1 MNFFVISYCN
11 QLFFLSI
18 FLPLTSTIYFITNKI
33 IFSELVQTTENND
46 NSKNG
51 SQVVDEENE
60 EGEDEKKRNGN
71 GNENE
76 NGNGKNL
83 NKAENAPDSNKYVS
97 NLFALSSSM
106 MKRAQESTVVQVQYL
121 QVRSNRT
128 IFYTP
133 NS

>member
-18 FLPLTSTIYFITNKI
+18 FLPLTSTNHFNTNKI

-60 EGEDEKKRNGN
+60 EGEDEKKRN
-71 GNENE
+71 E
-76 NGNGKNL
+76 NGKNL